1 MEYLDAHHKDEILAQ
16 LLEGEWQLLLP
27 KSIYSSVADWF
38 QRQPKSKELA
48 VRFVCQAPKDQRFAV
63 YFLCS
68 PKISNGK
75 VKILDLKF
83 GEDGYPLAIPPI
95 VYELPLYCMPEDLYS
110 KILGKKRRANE

>member
-27 KSIYSSVADWF
+27 KSIYSGVADWF
-38 QRQPKSKELA
+38 QRQSKSKELA
-48 VRFVCQAPKDQRFAV
+48 IRFVCQAPKDQRFAV

-68 PKISNGK
+68 PKISSGK

-83 GEDGYPLAIPPI
+83 GEDGHLLAIPPI

>member
-27 KSIYSSVADWF
+27 KHIYSNLSQWF
-38 QRQPKSKELA
+38 QRQLKTKELA
-48 VRFVCQAPKDQRFAV
+48 VRFVCQAPKDQKFAV

-68 PKISNGK
+68 PKIANGK
-75 VKILDLKF
+75 VKINDLKF
-83 GEDGYPLAIPPI
+83 GEDGHLLAVPPQ

-110 KILGKKRRANE
+110 KILGKKRKGNE